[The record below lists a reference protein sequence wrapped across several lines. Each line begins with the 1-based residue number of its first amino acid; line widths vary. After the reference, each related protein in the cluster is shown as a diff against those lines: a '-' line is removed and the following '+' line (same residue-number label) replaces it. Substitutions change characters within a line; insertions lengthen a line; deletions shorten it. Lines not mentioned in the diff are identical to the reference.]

1 MMSPRW
7 IAAEAVDQA
16 IDQHPLMR
24 HQGVGHRVRGD
35 AVGLDHEGLQR
46 QIAKAT
52 AITRREAVV
61 EDDAAWAA
69 MRAELAQH
77 CRK

>member
-1 MMSPRW
+1 VDRGK
-7 IAAEAVDQA
+7 AVDQA

-46 QIAKAT
+46 KCQGDGDY
-52 AITRREAVV
+52 RRQAVV